1 MVGNDLF
8 NVPILLESGA
18 RILSFHVID
27 ERGVVLADEGLFVVA
42 GDVVPLHA
50 VAVEVV
56 EHGEARLVILA
67 RFFELA
73 VVRLRLSPFARVTPF
88 AVQAIRGRCQ
98 THA

>member
-8 NVPILLESGA
+8 HVPILLESGA

-56 EHGEARLVILA
+56 EHGEARLVVIAL
-67 RFFELA
+67 LMGK
-73 VVRLRLSPFARVTPF
+73 RVINLLP
-88 AVQAIRGRCQ
+88 RSHPG
-98 THA
+98 